1 MFLSKYVLYLPE
13 SIGETHK
20 NSVIV
25 ANAMAVELLN
35 YGIMTDKA
43 ILDRI
48 AHYEPGKARETAYEI
63 LKSFTIGDVNPPL
76 FDGWEDREY
85 FSFGEF
91 VVQIAV
97 YMIQVSGND
106 LANPDYLDELKDRVE
121 FKKVKA
127 LKLSTESE
135 AGDHFQSLLSTGQ
148 SRKQQ
153 KTIEAFAK
161 EFPVGTY
168 IKSDESRIAVLL
180 ARGLDNLIDMKAKP
194 ADILRYFA
202 ARKEFEQVNL
212 PHGVIYDNMT
222 WQERKAAF
230 EFLSTFDNEYILEG
244 MGNNRAAWNRFFRH
258 THLFQQ
264 QEFLRKYDEFSACAW
279 VSVGGKVEAT
289 PVDIRHLINKMVSEG
304 VAEITVKGALAYRT
318 FASRV
323 ATAVEGQDYA
333 SIELLM
339 DKRPGYLLR
348 NIATISNAVTTE
360 NRTAFLALCRK
371 SIVVSKP
378 EVLFSI
384 LQIDSRAN
392 YRIIDV
398 KGDTVVQEAD
408 YSPYITAIQQDIEIE
423 ISHRYGR
430 QGKVVFDESLKDTI
444 VPFLA
449 RNQELYRGTKIPF
462 GNEKYLHFFI
472 HWIQDKQRTDLD
484 HSHIIFHD
492 NHVEQ
497 IAFYNQ
503 ANEYI
508 TQSGDITNAPEP
520 KGATEYSVFKLDKI
534 PTSVRYIVPVVNV
547 YCGDNFKDLQEA
559 YAGFM
564 FNDSKKFNINR
575 EHVRYDLSQP
585 AIMNV
590 PFVIDMNTKEIIIVD
605 YNTRSYSSKIRIAM
619 DFQDTLLKIIDAS
632 QSMNKMTIERFARLL
647 SGEGGIDLTITDNPQ
662 GVLEIAP
669 SELSKLIA

>member
-1 MFLSKYVLYLPE
+1 MFLSKYVLYLLA
-13 SIGETHK
+13 SAGETHK

-25 ANAMAVELLN
+25 ANAMMVELLN

-76 FDGWEDREY
+76 FDEWEDREY
-85 FSFGEF
+85 FSFGEL

-121 FKKVKA
+121 FKKVKV
-127 LKLSTESE
+127 LKLSTEGE

-212 PHGVIYDNMT
+212 PHGVIYDAMT

-279 VSVGGKVEAT
+279 VSVGSKAEAT
-289 PVDIRHLINKMVSEG
+289 PIDIRHLVNKFVSDG
-304 VAEITVKGALAYRT
+304 VAEITVEGALAYRT

-323 ATAVEGQDYA
+323 ATAVEKQDYEA
-333 SIELLM
+333 IEALM
-339 DKRPGYLLR
+339 CVRPTYLLR

-360 NRTAFLALCRK
+360 NRMAFLALCRK
-371 SIVVSKP
+371 SIAVANP

-398 KGDTVVQEAD
+398 KGDTIVQEAD

-423 ISHRYGR
+423 INRRYGR
-430 QGKVVFDESLKDTI
+430 QGKVGFDESLKDTI

-449 RNQELYRGTKIPF
+449 RNQELYRGTCISF
-462 GNEKYLHFFI
+462 WGEKYLHFFM
-472 HWIQDKQRTDLD
+472 HWIQEGRRTDLD

-503 ANEYI
+503 ANDYI
-508 TQSGDITNAPEP
+508 AQSGDITNAPAP
-520 KGATEYSVFKLDKI
+520 NGATEYSVFSLNKI
-534 PTSVRYIVPVVNV
+534 PASVRYIVPVINV
-547 YCGDNFKDLQEA
+547 YDGDNFKDLQEA

-564 FNDSKKFNINR
+564 FNDSQKFNINR

-585 AIMNV
+585 ARMNV
-590 PFVIDMNTKEIIIVD
+590 PFVIDVDNKEIIIVD
-605 YNTRSYSSKIRIAM
+605 YNARSEYRGTSIAM
-619 DFQDTLLKIIDAS
+619 DFQETLLKIIDAS
-632 QSMNKMTIERFARLL
+632 QSMNKMTIERFANLL
-647 SGEGGIDLTITDNPQ
+647 SGEGETELTISAEPK
-662 GVLEIAP
+662 GKAWIAP